1 MNAEQRADT
10 IVNTSADTI
19 VVRLT
24 AIRFA
29 ADGINLYELQRVGGA
44 PLPAAMPGAHID
56 VHLPRGMIR
65 QYSLAIIDP
74 ASTRY
79 IIGVKRDPNGRGGS
93 RFMHEELRVGAPL
106 MISSPRNTFPIVEST
121 GPSVLIA
128 GGIGITPIWPMARR
142 LHDEGRPYELHYACR
157 TRAEA
162 AFADELAALGALRLH
177 LDDEHGGVLPIDTV
191 VAASP
196 ADAHFYFCGPEPM
209 RLAFERAI
217 AGRPADQ
224 VHVELFS
231 NPSVMKAQ
239 DGSFVV
245 ELARSRKRLVI
256 SPGETIL
263 GVLRAA
269 GIAVPSSCEQGVCG
283 TCETTVLDGVPDHR
297 DAVLSPQER
306 ARGQTMMICCSG
318 SKTEKL
324 ILDL

>member
-1 MNAEQRADT
+1 MNSEKPSKTSGD
-10 IVNTSADTI
+10 TSADTI
-19 VVRLT
+19 AVRLT

-29 ADGINLYELQRVGGA
+29 ANGVNLYELQRISGGSL
-44 PLPAAMPGAHID
+44 PLATAGAHID

-74 ASTRY
+74 ASNRY
-79 IIGVKRDPNGRGGS
+79 TIGVKCDLDGRGGS

-106 MISSPRNTFPIVEST
+106 TISVPRNTFPIAEST

-128 GGIGITPIWPMARR
+128 GGIGITPIWAMAQR
-142 LHDEGRPYELHYACR
+142 LHDEGRPYELHYACKTR
-157 TRAEA
+157 TEA
-162 AFADELAALGALRLH
+162 AFAEELAALGALRLH
-177 LDDEHGGVLPIDTV
+177 IDDERGGVLPIDAV

-196 ADAHFYFCGPEPM
+196 TDAHYYFCGPEPM

-217 AGRPADQ
+217 ASRPAGR

-231 NPSVMKAQ
+231 NPSVVKTQ

-245 ELARSRKRLVI
+245 ELARSRRSFVI
-256 SPGETIL
+256 PPGETIL

-269 GIAVPSSCEQGVCG
+269 GISVPSSCEQGVCG

-297 DAVLSPQER
+297 DGVLSPQER
-306 ARGQTMMICCSG
+306 LRGNTMMICCSG
-318 SKTEKL
+318 SRTEKL